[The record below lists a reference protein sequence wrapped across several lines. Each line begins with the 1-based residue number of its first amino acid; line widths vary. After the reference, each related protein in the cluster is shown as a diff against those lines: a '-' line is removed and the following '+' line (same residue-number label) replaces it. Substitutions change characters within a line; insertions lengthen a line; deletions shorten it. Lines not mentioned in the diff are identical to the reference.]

1 MVNLNVTQSITCTI
15 WVDSHISIFPAAPL
29 LGTLQNTETDTV
41 LAKYTANLNN
51 KQGLEK

>member
-15 WVDSHISIFPAAPL
+15 WTDSHVSILLPAPL
-29 LGTLQNTETDTV
+29 LSIETDTV

-51 KQGLEK
+51 THGMEK